1 MRAESYSD
9 VMGDLIIQ
17 CTGGTPTALGQ
28 RVPPVTLTVFVTAP
42 ITSKITGDPI
52 PTLQSPFTEVLALI
66 DEPNSS
72 FAYNAANPNVR
83 RPLLA
88 CGSTP
93 HSPYDVNNVGV
104 CSIISDGSGMTTY
117 IGYAGHPNV
126 FQGRVMP
133 NTGGTG
139 IQFVDMP
146 IDPPGPGNNL
156 IIRITNIR
164 INSVAVTGGN
174 VSNANSGIVYAS
186 IGATTPNSLAFLN
199 NTVQTATIRNGLLSI
214 TGAQAGPY
222 PQCDS
227 GSRPGG
233 SITVTEGFPSAW
245 KTRNWAS
252 MQSNGAPNQNSD
264 WIYNG
269 GLQNPTDLN
278 QNVPGAF
285 YATESAFMYPN
296 ANTADP
302 SPSNA
307 PIGTAPEPGV
317 ATAINASQEP
327 SKPFGATTTGLQLAG
342 TVSNG
347 TRFVFVFN
355 NIPLGSNASVPAV
368 VNVTNAQAATTAIT
382 GVVVNVTGADAD
394 GAGGALNTTT
404 AVGLSDLAVVCCNCH
419 AMIHRN
425 GECRDLNTLI
435 APRKR

>member
-1 MRAESYSD
+1 MSPTLLRRRVQVSASALRLTTVFLITVACAFPVAAQSTPTCNVFSPNSIMRAESYSD

-146 IDPPGPGNNL
+146 IDPPGPGNHGSSASTISASTPL
-156 IIRITNIR
+156 RLP
-164 INSVAVTGGN
+164 AVTS
-174 VSNANSGIVYAS
+174 VTQTVAS
-186 IGATTPNSLAFLN
+186 CTRPLVPQRPTPWRS
-199 NTVQTATIRNGLLSI
+199 
-214 TGAQAGPY
+214 
-222 PQCDS
+222 
-227 GSRPGG
+227 
-233 SITVTEGFPSAW
+233 
-245 KTRNWAS
+245 
-252 MQSNGAPNQNSD
+252 
-264 WIYNG
+264 
-269 GLQNPTDLN
+269 
-278 QNVPGAF
+278 
-285 YATESAFMYPN
+285 
-296 ANTADP
+296 
-302 SPSNA
+302 
-307 PIGTAPEPGV
+307 
-317 ATAINASQEP
+317 
-327 SKPFGATTTGLQLAG
+327 
-342 TVSNG
+342 
-347 TRFVFVFN
+347 
-355 NIPLGSNASVPAV
+355 
-368 VNVTNAQAATTAIT
+368 
-382 GVVVNVTGADAD
+382 
-394 GAGGALNTTT
+394 
-404 AVGLSDLAVVCCNCH
+404 
-419 AMIHRN
+419 
-425 GECRDLNTLI
+425 
-435 APRKR
+435 